1 MAPVVQVWAAAL
13 LLKIAAPK
21 LALTY
26 DSPTIVTVREVMWP
40 KCCSYRFNAFFQ
52 KRRWREGGKDENSD
66 VQVRQPDQKI
76 GYGEVPHLET
86 RGYNAIQSES
96 LHLKCLP
103 KKLDSSVQL
112 VNRVWELD
120 LHCSPGSC
128 YSSLTWWCSCGWKR
142 PEWGRQ
148 WAEGRAALTLK
159 WYGQN
164 SVTKKVESHR
174 QLSAQCWREQNIY
187 TWNKERA
194 GVKPVELQVETE
206 ANGFDGD
213 QNDEVYDWY
222 GSCENTNTHTNI
234 STLVELRLILIRT
247 SFSESQNPW
256 TLTWRYK
263 TKSISPPGVGVQCR
277 IRIQT
282 RRADAIKFINFK
294 LIQTQ
299 ILFKIVLM
307 MNICYFLTLT
317 QCF

>member
-13 LLKIAAPK
+13 VLKIAAPK
-21 LALTY
+21 LALNY

-40 KCCSYRFNAFFQ
+40 MCCSYRFNAFFQ

-86 RGYNAIQSES
+86 RGYNVIQSES

-174 QLSAQCWREQNIY
+174 QLSAQCWHLYLEQRTCWCQTSGTPGGNRGERIWWWPERWGIWLIWFLREHQH
-187 TWNKERA
+187 
-194 GVKPVELQVETE
+194 
-206 ANGFDGD
+206 
-213 QNDEVYDWY
+213 
-222 GSCENTNTHTNI
+222 THKHQH
-234 STLVELRLILIRT
+234 VG
-247 SFSESQNPW
+247 W
-256 TLTWRYK
+256 TPTYL
-263 TKSISPPGVGVQCR
+263 
-277 IRIQT
+277 
-282 RRADAIKFINFK
+282 N
-294 LIQTQ
+294 
-299 ILFKIVLM
+299 
-307 MNICYFLTLT
+307 
-317 QCF
+317 